1 MPLKNDFRKIKMKKV
16 LKKSITI
23 GLTLA
28 LLDSFFILFCWLL
41 DYKIHLNNPHTMYSI
56 TPAVFQHHPGLSM
69 IFDCLHLPLILLSI
83 LFGVLS
89 GRTIQI
95 GWPGILLAGALQ
107 VFVVGFLISH
117 LILSSRKVFGRFF
130 KKTIEKRKESAE

>member
-1 MPLKNDFRKIKMKKV
+1 MKKV

-28 LLDSFFILFCWLL
+28 LLDSLFILFCWLL

-56 TPAVFQHHPGLSM
+56 TPAVFVHHPHLAT
-69 IFDCLHLPLILLSI
+69 IFYCLHLPIIFLSI
-83 LFGVLS
+83 RYSYLF

-117 LILSSRKVFGRFF
+117 LILSGRKVFGRFS